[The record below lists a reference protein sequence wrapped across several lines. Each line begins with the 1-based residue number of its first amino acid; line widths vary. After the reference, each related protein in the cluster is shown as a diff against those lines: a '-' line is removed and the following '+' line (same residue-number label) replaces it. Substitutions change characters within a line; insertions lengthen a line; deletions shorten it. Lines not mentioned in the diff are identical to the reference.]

1 MIQLESHWS
10 FWYHSSKNRNWDS
23 DSYQFL
29 FKTQYA
35 EEFWGIFKLLT
46 LKHYESGIIFIM
58 RNDVFPDWA
67 SPENINGGFISIKI
81 DTKNRNENPNNV
93 IKISKMWIEKLIS
106 ETITNETKTITHG
119 ISLSPKSGHCILKL
133 WLNEKVKNVNRLLC
147 SDLPLA
153 NTNKFTAF
161 THKHS

>member
-10 FWYHSSKNRNWDS
+10 FWYHSSKNRNWDK

-35 EEFWGIFKLLT
+35 EEFWGVFKLFT
-46 LKHYESGIIFIM
+46 QKHYESGIIFIM
-58 RNDVFPDWA
+58 RDDVFPDWK

-81 DTKNRNENPNNV
+81 DTKNRNERSNNV
-93 IKISKMWIEKLIS
+93 IKITQKWIERLIS
-106 ETITNETKTITHG
+106 ESVTNKKKITHG
-119 ISLSPKSGHCILKL
+119 ISLSLKSNHCILKL
-133 WLNEKVKNVNRLLC
+133 WLNERIKDVNSVLT
-147 SDLPLA
+147 DELPLV

-161 THKHS
+161 THKH